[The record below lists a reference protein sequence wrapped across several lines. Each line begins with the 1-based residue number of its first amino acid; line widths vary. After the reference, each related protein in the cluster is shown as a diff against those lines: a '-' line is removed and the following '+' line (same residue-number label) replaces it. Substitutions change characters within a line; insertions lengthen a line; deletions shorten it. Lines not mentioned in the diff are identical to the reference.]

1 MWGRVGGESEGVE
14 RVRGSVGERVRGEI
28 VGRESEGESGGERV
42 GVVWGRVGGESEGGE
57 RVRGSVGER

>member
-28 VGRESEGESGGERV
+28 VGRESEGESGG
-42 GVVWGRVGGESEGGE
+42 GESG
-57 RVRGSVGER
+57 GSVGESRGRK